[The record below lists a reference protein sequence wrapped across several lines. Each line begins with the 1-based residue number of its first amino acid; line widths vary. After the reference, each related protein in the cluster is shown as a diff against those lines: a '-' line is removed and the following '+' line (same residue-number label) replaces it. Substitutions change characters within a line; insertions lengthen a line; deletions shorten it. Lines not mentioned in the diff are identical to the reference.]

1 MNFKQQL
8 HEAYKAGYR
17 QSIQENVND
26 VYEAYEQGQINEEQL
41 NEFLGFLG
49 KLGLKGLAKLGL
61 KFGDDAVKATT
72 RRPVVKK
79 PTLADLYRQQTDDFV
94 MLPPNEYPVGRVP
107 RKLIPPT
114 PPAP

>member
-17 QSIQENVND
+17 QSIQENVDD

-49 KLGLKGLAKLGL
+49 RLGLKGLTKLRL
-61 KFGDDAVKATT
+61 RSATKATT

>member
-17 QSIQENVND
+17 QSIQENVDD

-41 NEFLGFLG
+41 NEISGLLGR
-49 KLGLKGLAKLGL
+49 LGLKGLSKLGL
-61 KFGDDAVKATT
+61 RSATKATT
-72 RRPVVKK
+72 RRTVVKK

-94 MLPPNEYPVGRVP
+94 TLPRGEYPAGRVP